1 MVLTGRSN
9 GVDPSPDGAERLTDE
24 VAAAAAA
31 KATADAEK
39 AAAEAAKARAD
50 AQATILKDAVAAVP
64 EGPYTGAVQL
74 KEGAGKMECGLLA
87 ASALAGAAEKLATTV
102 HAISPSSPV
111 AVFPAASPPTFDEL
125 VLFNVQKEVVM
136 KRLGDALGAADNLLA
151 PERLGVAGEE
161 IAAAVGVAGGAI
173 DAVTKL
179 LGFLRTDFSVA
190 GVTVSMPERQLLF
203 AVAGAIHGMR
213 MAVTLPSVYR
223 GGAPAPTGSG
233 GGSGG
238 SGGSAREGVIHDLL
252 ALADRRAE
260 ALAKARQLAGGSLPA
275 EQRTPVA
282 KQLRDAAA
290 LADALM
296 AACGGSARTAKEPF
310 VTRVLR
316 EEVVR
321 RTLGEGSLVLLVE
334 LDMTGGA
341 SYARKNFFSGLFGGK
356 RIPLKFM
363 GGVVVSYALLDG
375 AQGRVLSAGT
385 IPVHGGLVA
394 ADDLARSITSGG

>member
-50 AQATILKDAVAAVP
+50 ARATILKDAVAAVP

-151 PERLGVAGEE
+151 PERLGVAGRRSR
-161 IAAAVGVAGGAI
+161 AGVAGGAI

-341 SYARKNFFSGLFGGK
+341 SDRARTSS
-356 RIPLKFM
+356 PDSSA
-363 GGVVVSYALLDG
+363 VSAS
-375 AQGRVLSAGT
+375 R
-385 IPVHGGLVA
+385 
-394 ADDLARSITSGG
+394 